1 MEFLPEA
8 LGDAE
13 ETTRFYESCMP
24 GLGLRFRLELEGV
37 CAAIGRQQLLWNE
50 RPGGYR
56 RVNLPGFP
64 HYVAYFLRGERIVV
78 AAIGHAS
85 RHPNYWKKRKL

>member
-8 LGDAE
+8 LVDAE
-13 ETTRFYESCMP
+13 ETTRFYEDRVP
-24 GLGLRFRLELEGV
+24 GLGRRFRTELENV
-37 CAAIGRQQLLWNE
+37 CAEINRQPLLWNE
-50 RPGGYR
+50 RAGGFR

-85 RHPNYWKKRKL
+85 RHPDYWKKRDS

>member
-8 LGDAE
+8 LIDAE
-13 ETTRFYESCMP
+13 ETTRFYESRVP
-24 GLGLRFRLELEGV
+24 GLGRRFRAELEGL
-37 CAAIGRQQLLWNE
+37 CAAIDREPLLWNE
-50 RPGGYR
+50 RAGGYR
-56 RVNLPGFP
+56 RANLSGFP

-85 RHPNYWKKRKL
+85 RHPDYWKKRNA